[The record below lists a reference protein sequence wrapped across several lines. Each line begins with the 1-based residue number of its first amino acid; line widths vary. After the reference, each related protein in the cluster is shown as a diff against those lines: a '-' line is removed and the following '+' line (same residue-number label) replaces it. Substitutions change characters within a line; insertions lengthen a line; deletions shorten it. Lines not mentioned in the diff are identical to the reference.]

1 MIRALTLIIL
11 LVVGELSFAETT
23 YVYNVTKDRVVIE
36 ENASYVRPIASVTKL
51 MTAITV
57 IQSGMPLDEKLVV
70 GGIPFFRKSATREEL
85 LTLMLVKS
93 NNKAAEILAKNHIG
107 GRDKFI
113 SDMNLIAKVLNMRDT
128 NFDDPSGLSPHNV
141 STAKD
146 LTILLFHACT
156 YDIIKRITSTSVY
169 NIKKSQIN
177 NTNKAL
183 LQKFDTIE
191 ISKTGT
197 TSPAGKCLVMF
208 VKKDGEE
215 YAIVFLGYKNR
226 HVVEVVADKILS
238 NSL

>member
-11 LVVGELSFAETT
+11 LVVSELSFAETT
-23 YVYNVTKDRVVIE
+23 YVYNITKDRVVIE

-51 MTAITV
+51 MTAIVV
-57 IQSGMPLDEKLVV
+57 IQSDAPLDEKLIV
-70 GGIPFFRKSATREEL
+70 GGIPFFRKKATREEL

-93 NNKAAEILAKNHIG
+93 NNKAAEILAKNHNG

-113 SDMNLIAKVLNMRDT
+113 SEMNIIAKVLNMRDT
-128 NFDDPSGLSPHNV
+128 NFVDPSGIGEYNV

-146 LTILLFHACT
+146 LSILLFHSYT
-156 YDIIKRITSTSVY
+156 YDIIKKITSTSVY
-169 NIKKSQIN
+169 NIKKAQIN

-191 ISKTGT
+191 VSKTGT

-208 VKKDGEE
+208 VKKGDNE
-215 YAIVFLGYKNR
+215 YAVVFLGYKNR
-226 HVVEVVADKILS
+226 HVIEVVADKILS